1 MRVLSRS
8 GQKYSGNDS
17 LHLTSQRSGTV
28 ASNDAR
34 TSTEATGLENLDH
47 SGSQPAARCQV
58 KPNSMVSGV
67 ARRLCTDE
75 SQDAFSLGRYCLVA
89 IAIGYTRCKAWL
101 RAPVDHAV
109 LPFQF
114 SLVIQ
119 PYRRAHRPAMRRRV
133 QLCCTTRRA
142 IPLARRPSRGR
153 GPAIG
158 SPDAWAR
165 GGHWSALH
173 GGPHR
178 RGQMWVLLVTCV
190 SRSDVSSCIE
200 PAAGRNIQT

>member
-1 MRVLSRS
+1 MTPCSCRPSAAAPSPPATRAPPRRRPAWKVLTTSGPSQPLGARSSQTRWSRKS
-8 GQKYSGNDS
+8 HAGC
-17 LHLTSQRSGTV
+17 
-28 ASNDAR
+28 AR
-34 TSTEATGLENLDH
+34 TRAKML
-47 SGSQPAARCQV
+47 
-58 KPNSMVSGV
+58 
-67 ARRLCTDE
+67 
-75 SQDAFSLGRYCLVA
+75 AFSLGRYCLFA
-89 IAIGYTRCKAWL
+89 IAIGYARCKAWL

-109 LPFQF
+109 LPPEF
-114 SLVIQ
+114 SLVVQ

-142 IPLARRPSRGR
+142 IPLARPSRGR

-173 GGPHR
+173 GGLHR
-178 RGQMWVLLVTCV
+178 RGQMWVLLVTRV

-200 PAAGRNIQT
+200 RAAGNIQT